1 MSTRAVNADRK
12 GPKDL
17 MDLANKA
24 NAYKAVLD
32 AQDSL
37 KAGTPERGALRPGGK
52 AASVLGSVH
61 TDILQNNLDDAFE
74 HFSGLHGHDPVQIQ
88 ATIDLLKSHI
98 AKGKAH

>member
-32 AQDSL
+32 A
-37 KAGTPERGALRPGGK
+37 KGAHDANPSETSQGK
-52 AASVLGSVH
+52 
-61 TDILQNNLDDAFE
+61 LDDAFE
-74 HFSGLHGHDPVQIQ
+74 YFSGLHNNNPNDIQ
-88 ATIDLLKSHI
+88 ATIDMVRSHI
-98 AKGKAH
+98 AKGKAN